1 MADLFGAVRTKD
13 SSKKQV
19 ASDLLHLQ
27 KMSNIKKAPVDNQ
40 TLTKLCMKSFQMSQ
54 DALGNILFSQTQ
66 YQQKIK

>member
-1 MADLFGAVRTKD
+1 MADLFGAIRTKD
-13 SSKKQV
+13 TSKKQV

-54 DALGNILFSQTQ
+54 DA
-66 YQQKIK
+66 